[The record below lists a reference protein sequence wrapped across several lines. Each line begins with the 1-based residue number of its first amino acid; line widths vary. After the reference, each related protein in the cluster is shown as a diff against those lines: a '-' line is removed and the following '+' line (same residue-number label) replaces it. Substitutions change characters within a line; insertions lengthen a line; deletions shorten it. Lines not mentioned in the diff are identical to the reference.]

1 MHTQIRYTS
10 NLKRL
15 ESISLFICITV
26 DWLWMHSIYLEC
38 KIEYVWNATFISF
51 MWEKIEFKFNS
62 GQNGFLG
69 FQNLILKLDFF
80 LYQGFAAA
88 VYSA

>member
-1 MHTQIRYTS
+1 MS
-10 NLKRL
+10 M
-15 ESISLFICITV
+15 FICITV
-26 DWLWMHSIYLEC
+26 DWLWVNSIYLEC
-38 KIEYVWNATFISF
+38 KIEYLWNATFISLI
-51 MWEKIEFKFNS
+51 WEKIEFKFTS

-69 FQNLILKLDFF
+69 FQNLTLKPGFL